1 MRTTFGAI
9 HRTMQQDLERTYG
22 RVADAQRRVSS
33 GKRLEKLS
41 DGPGEAVA
49 AARLRTSE
57 RRMDVHLRAA
67 DDAEMLLSGQDNA
80 LQQASNLLQ
89 RARDLTLAAANG
101 VESPASREA
110 HASELDNIR
119 TQLADLANT
128 RVNGRAVF
136 AGSASDAVVTA
147 GDGTV
152 NFTGDGFVV
161 QRRLA
166 PGVDVDV
173 TVSAEDA
180 FGFGAGDDVFAVLDR
195 VVDAVRT
202 GDVAAAS
209 TELDNIGARHRDV
222 LDSLGT
228 VGALQS
234 QVDQVRAGTEQR
246 RFDTVNQRSAL
257 EDVDFAE
264 SALELAQAQTAYQ
277 AALAAAGRLEMPS
290 LMDFVGR

>member
-1 MRTTFGAI
+1 
-9 HRTMQQDLERTYG
+9 
-22 RVADAQRRVSS
+22 
-33 GKRLEKLS
+33 
-41 DGPGEAVA
+41 
-49 AARLRTSE
+49 
-57 RRMDVHLRAA
+57 
-67 DDAEMLLSGQDNA
+67 MLLSGQDNA